1 MEAAFTNSTPSNQV
15 LSCLWNF
22 GDGSSSAVCGTV
34 DHLYNTPGSYSVSLT
49 ITSPEGCVN
58 DTTMVDVVEVYD
70 YPTAQFDASPNP
82 ADILNPEVDFQD
94 LSSLDVVGFDW
105 SFMDGNSLLGTS
117 SQQNPTYVFPDN
129 APGVYEVELIVVNAD
144 GCEDEISLQVVV
156 NGVFTCYVPTAF
168 TPDGDGLNDLFYVEG
183 ESIDVTNFT
192 FRVFNRWGEKVFET
206 DDINS
211 SWDGRYKNAPAQQD
225 IYIWKVETK
234 DVVTGELKEFMGHVT
249 LMLSL
254 IHI

>member
-1 MEAAFTNSTPSNQV
+1 M

-82 ADILNPEVDFQD
+82 ADVLNPEVDFQD

-129 APGVYEVELIVVNAD
+129 APGVYKVEVIVVNAD

-192 FRVFNRWGEKVFET
+192 FRV
-206 DDINS
+206 
-211 SWDGRYKNAPAQQD
+211 
-225 IYIWKVETK
+225 
-234 DVVTGELKEFMGHVT
+234 
-249 LMLSL
+249 LSL